1 MVKRM
6 DNKKLT
12 DGEVKILALK
22 RVIDDSFN
30 DNEVKSMLV
39 GLLGLLF
46 LDDNKEIISYL
57 QEMRNKFDSMNGGE

>member
-1 MVKRM
+1 MI
-6 DNKKLT
+6 NKKLT

-46 LDDNKEIISYL
+46 LDDNQEIISYL
-57 QEMRNKFDSMNGGE
+57 QEMRNKFDSMKDGE